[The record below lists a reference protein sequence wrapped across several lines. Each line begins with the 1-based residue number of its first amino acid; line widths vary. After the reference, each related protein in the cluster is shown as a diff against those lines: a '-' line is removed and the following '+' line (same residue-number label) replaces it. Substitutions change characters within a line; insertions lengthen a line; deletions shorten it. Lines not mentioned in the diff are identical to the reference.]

1 MTEAHTGWQNED
13 YVDQPGYHGAER
25 FNMNVYDCD
34 YLHDDIEKVI
44 QANAVATV
52 VDGEETYKA

>member
-25 FNMNVYDCD
+25 FNMNVYLYSITCFECIPDNK
-34 YLHDDIEKVI
+34 IV
-44 QANAVATV
+44 NRSPV
-52 VDGEETYKA
+52 V